1 MNRVHLNP
9 IRSLLSVKFINLSIQ
24 HPANLQMRVAQ
35 LEEQNKRMD
44 NEFNAQRA
52 RLKDLFLVKE
62 CLC

>member
-1 MNRVHLNP
+1 M
-9 IRSLLSVKFINLSIQ
+9 SVKFINLSIQ